1 MERFDLKTKIFF
13 GDNALDRLRDNPYEK
28 ILVIADPFVVESGM
42 INSLIRRLDEARKEY
57 HVYSDVIPDP
67 PLDKIAYGVQFA
79 LNYKPDAIVTVGG
92 GAAIDSAKAIKEF
105 TEKIGK
111 NGKIELIAIPTTSG
125 SGSEVT
131 SYAVVTDTFKN
142 NLKCPIVTDNIIPDE
157 AILDA
162 ELTMSV
168 PPTITADTGMDV
180 ITHAIEAYVS
190 EKANAFTDA
199 LAEKSLE
206 LCSKYLVR
214 AYKNGGDVEARQQM
228 HVASCL
234 AGIAFSSCSL
244 GINHSMAH
252 QLGGHFH
259 IPHGRA
265 NAILLPHIIAFNSRI
280 NTAANELE
288 LPACAE
294 KYCAAAAKFGVLGT
308 NKIQILKKLVQH
320 IKDMM
325 FTMNIPM
332 NVSLTGKC
340 SREEYMAAIPAM
352 VQGAMT
358 DGCTEFNPRKTEAA
372 EFAALFIG
380 LWQ

>member
-1 MERFDLKTKIFF
+1 MDRFDLKTKIFF
-13 GDNALDRLRDNPYEK
+13 GDNALDRLRDNPYDR

-42 INSLIRRLDEARKEY
+42 INSLTKRLDEAHKEY

-79 LNYKPDAIVTVGG
+79 LGYKPDAIVAVGG
-92 GAAIDSAKAIKEF
+92 GAAIDSAKSIKEF
-105 TEKIGK
+105 SEKIGK
-111 NGKIELIAIPTTSG
+111 NGEIKLIAIPTTSG

-142 NLKCPIVTDNIIPDE
+142 NLKCPIVTDNIIPNE

-206 LCSKYLVR
+206 LCAKYLVR
-214 AYKNGGDVEARQQM
+214 AYKNGKDVEARQQM

-259 IPHGRA
+259 IAHGRA

-280 NTAANELE
+280 DAVNSDAE
-288 LPACAE
+288 LPACAA
-294 KYCAAAAKFGVLGT
+294 KYCAAAAKFGVTGNGIGDT
-308 NKIQILKKLVQH
+308 VRKLVDH
-320 IKDMM
+320 IKNMM

-332 NVSLTGKC
+332 TVSLTGKC
-340 SREEYMAAIPAM
+340 TKEEYMQAIADM

-358 DGCTEFNPRKTEAA
+358 DGCTEFNPRKTEPA

-380 LWQ
+380 LW